1 MSDQEFECSFKKVK
15 EWFHIDREE
24 ENSKKK
30 FGYYSSTCLPVKGYG
45 TKAWSVVAYI
55 EVDHKMYRESG
66 FTDDQIV
73 EGCLDFINKPETR
86 RHRKPRYGSKFS
98 LDSYKMLGDN
108 LISVSL
114 VTNVRNN
121 KNFWGKGWKAR

>member
-1 MSDQEFECSFKKVK
+1 MSEQEFECSITKLR
-15 EWFHIDREE
+15 EWFHIVKEE

-45 TKAWSVVAYI
+45 TKVWSVVAYI
-55 EVDHKMYRESG
+55 EVDYKLHRESG

-73 EGCLDFINKPETR
+73 EGCLNFINKPETR

-98 LDSYKMLGDN
+98 LDSYKILDN
-108 LISVSL
+108 GLISVSL
-114 VTNVRNN
+114 LTDKRNN
-121 KNFWGKGWKAR
+121 KNFWGKGWRAK